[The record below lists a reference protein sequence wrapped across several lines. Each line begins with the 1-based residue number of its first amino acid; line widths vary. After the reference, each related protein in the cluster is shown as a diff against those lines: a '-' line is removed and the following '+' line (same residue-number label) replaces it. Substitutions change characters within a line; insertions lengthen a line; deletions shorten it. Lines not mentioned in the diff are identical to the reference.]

1 MIQDN
6 ARPGSKGAADVTVYP
21 DHQSFVDGAAAFIA
35 ELATESI
42 AARGRFTLALAG
54 GGTPRPIYARLA
66 AADHVDAIVDAIVD
80 RIDWRKVHVFFS
92 DERCV
97 PPDDAASNYRMAR
110 EGLLDHV
117 PLPPGNVHRMRG
129 EQDPALAA
137 LAYEQDLHRL
147 FRTSELPAFDLICLG
162 MGDDGHTASLFP
174 GTAALRERE
183 RWVVAHYVEA
193 MLAWRLTF
201 TAALINAARHVVFLV
216 EGAGKSET
224 LWRVL
229 AGPYQPNVLPAQL
242 IQPISGQVHWLVDA
256 AAAAR
261 IQST

>member
-1 MIQDN
+1 M
-6 ARPGSKGAADVTVYP
+6 ADITVYP

-35 ELATESI
+35 GLAAESI
-42 AARGRFTLALAG
+42 AARGRFTIALAG

-66 AADHVDAIVDAIVD
+66 AADHAAH
-80 RIDWRKVHVFFS
+80 IDWGKVHVFFS

-110 EGLLDHV
+110 EALLDHV
-117 PLPPGNVHRMRG
+117 PLPPDNIHRMRG
-129 EQDPALAA
+129 EEDPALAA
-137 LAYEQDLHRL
+137 LAYEQDLQRL
-147 FRTSELPAFDLICLG
+147 FRTSVVPAFDLICLG

-183 RWVVAHYVEA
+183 RWVVAQYVA
-193 MLAWRLTF
+193 VARAWRVTF
-201 TAALINAARHVVFLV
+201 TATLINAARHVAFLV

-224 LWRVL
+224 LRRVL
-229 AGPYQPNVLPAQL
+229 EGAYQPDVLPAQL
-242 IQPISGQVHWLVDA
+242 IQPISGQTHWFVDA